1 MASPV
6 PANVIVTYKYAVQM
20 QHLHRTLRSF
30 RHRLISNYLDK
41 LMNGGLLLLV
51 DPIIHYRRRTIFV
64 LPTLDVDAGFIES
77 LRIVKY
83 FLQNRRRKQ
92 LWFAEYTGKNGFHI
106 YFRYLVRV
114 DNPELFRT
122 PAALRQAIFRYI
134 NRNVLANVDT
144 VSSIRDIPIL
154 RIGYRP
160 DTGRTAVP
168 VFRLNSDWI
177 RKVSSERGLKAV
189 FETTEDLTR
198 YILNYI
204 VPPQYVTL
212 QQYWALSRI

>member
-1 MASPV
+1 
-6 PANVIVTYKYAVQM
+6 
-20 QHLHRTLRSF
+20 
-30 RHRLISNYLDK
+30 
-41 LMNGGLLLLV
+41 MNGGLLLLV

-122 PAALRQAIFRYI
+122 PATLRQAIFRYI